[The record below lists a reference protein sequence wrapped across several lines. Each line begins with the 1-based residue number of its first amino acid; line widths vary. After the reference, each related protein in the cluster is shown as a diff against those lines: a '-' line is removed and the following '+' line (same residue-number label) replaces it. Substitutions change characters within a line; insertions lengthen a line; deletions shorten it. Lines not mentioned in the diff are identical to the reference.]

1 MITQLTQNSIG
12 VQVPEDT
19 MEYSVVPMTSA
30 GTHTGTGLRIRIKTS
45 RTISYKSL
53 PEGKWEILGLAKNL
67 KEDEWQK
74 ALPVQRDP
82 DWDYPLWCATDKAAH
97 ELKSKGLQGENTLIL
112 IKQ

>member
-1 MITQLTQNSIG
+1 MITIHTDKAIG
-12 VQVPEDT
+12 ATIPSDYVEVG
-19 MEYSVVPMTSA
+19 VVPMTSA
-30 GTHTGTGLRIRIKTS
+30 GTHTGTGLRIKTYS
-45 RTISYKSL
+45 GNRYLSL

-82 DWDYPLWCATDKAAH
+82 DLDYPLWYATDQAAH